1 MSTLQCL
8 FDSYMNVDSLMIVN
22 FLYLSAFFNT
32 TNCLNSCSHIHK
44 QRKSLELMWV
54 WDTLHF
60 KSKQMQCK
68 HLQNTC
74 TYHNRNLFYCNEK
87 EQKFFKERYN
97 FKFVKMCMSRMGVW
111 ISCTLKDTE
120 NDKKNSRSVTLIM
133 MSNLSLCYV
142 CDTKVDK
149 YAWFVYS
156 WKSRSP
162 SQQPCPS
169 LPHWMRELKRVSTR
183 LTLQRLPLLQNQR
196 SALINHPTILLA
208 VFKWNDHKFSV

>member
-1 MSTLQCL
+1 MFVNNFKCL

-68 HLQNTC
+68 HLQNT
-74 TYHNRNLFYCNEK
+74 YHNRKLFYCNEK

-97 FKFVKMCMSRMGVW
+97 FKFVKMCMSGIGVW

-120 NDKKNSRSVTLIM
+120 NDKKKKTIQDLLLWLWWAIWPMPFVFM
-133 MSNLSLCYV
+133 LCMWY
-142 CDTKVDK
+142 
-149 YAWFVYS
+149 
-156 WKSRSP
+156 KSR
-162 SQQPCPS
+162 
-169 LPHWMRELKRVSTR
+169 
-183 LTLQRLPLLQNQR
+183 
-196 SALINHPTILLA
+196 
-208 VFKWNDHKFSV
+208 

>member
-87 EQKFFKERYN
+87 EQKFFKERHN
-97 FKFVKMCMSRMGVW
+97 FKFVMMCMSRMGVW

-142 CDTKVDK
+142 CDTKVDIFT
-149 YAWFVYS
+149 AGNRGRQASSHALPSPTRWGGWRGSPHVIHCNASPF
-156 WKSRSP
+156 SRTRG
-162 SQQPCPS
+162 Q
-169 LPHWMRELKRVSTR
+169 HW
-183 LTLQRLPLLQNQR
+183 
-196 SALINHPTILLA
+196 
-208 VFKWNDHKFSV
+208 